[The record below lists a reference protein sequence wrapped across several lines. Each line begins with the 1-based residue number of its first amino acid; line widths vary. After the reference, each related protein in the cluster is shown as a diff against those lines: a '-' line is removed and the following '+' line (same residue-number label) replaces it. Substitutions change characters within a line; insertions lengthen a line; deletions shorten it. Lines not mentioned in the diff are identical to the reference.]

1 MENYNC
7 LNYMTEDGEV
17 ISKEDFLAE
26 AGRLYEEMTK
36 SVEEEEKPYNFFK
49 ELLAISSQVQE
60 TNILETFSFCRRE
73 IYITQEMYDICS
85 SLDFDDYLN
94 DDCSEDQV
102 LIKYFYKDENGEQKK
117 IKTKGK
123 VLHSYNEYYFSWE

>member
-1 MENYNC
+1 M
-7 LNYMTEDGEV
+7 
-17 ISKEDFLAE
+17 
-26 AGRLYEEMTK
+26 
-36 SVEEEEKPYNFFK
+36 
-49 ELLAISSQVQE
+49 LLIINNNGKIE
-60 TNILETFSFCRRE
+60 
-73 IYITQEMYDICS
+73 TQEMYDICS

>member
-1 MENYNC
+1 
-7 LNYMTEDGEV
+7 
-17 ISKEDFLAE
+17 
-26 AGRLYEEMTK
+26 
-36 SVEEEEKPYNFFK
+36 
-49 ELLAISSQVQE
+49 
-60 TNILETFSFCRRE
+60 
-73 IYITQEMYDICS
+73 MYDICS

-102 LIKYFYKDENGEQKK
+102 LIKYFYKDENGEQKN